1 MADRIQQRRD
11 TAARWSQYNPILLEG
26 EVGYVTDNPNQYKI
40 GDGVHT
46 WNELPFRGFDGTVT
60 QEPGDAEDAV
70 MSQNAVT
77 KEIQKIS
84 KTFHLEQSKF
94 SSFSWQEGKA
104 ANVETGE
111 IVNAEGWKCAEVDL
125 ANVSALLLPV
135 PKSSYGSGICFYAKN
150 GSLVGNYYNS
160 TLDEGTLQVIEVP
173 FGTSYMVYSVGT
185 AVNVTEITL
194 LYFSFLGGYEDNSF
208 MRVYTDS
215 EGHFLFGINNDGSI
229 EWAKGIPQ
237 PIRKELLK
245 LSAQSQEFAGKIS
258 EIESK
263 TTSFENSEDDDFCF
277 IIKDSENRI
286 LFGLDKN
293 GKPYYPN
300 NTLIENSEDDDF
312 VYLVTDSNNKVV
324 WGIKKDGSIFPEYT
338 NDAITI
344 RIISLEQ
351 SVSSVTKRV
360 DVISSLYGTDN
371 MSEISGWVSGSIIA
385 IGNVGIGG
393 TISYVPETLGGYRH
407 AIVECSAGD
416 TFLISGTGGNNP
428 RLYAFVDASDKILTM
443 SESMANY
450 THKTVYAP
458 QGAAKLI
465 INDSSNRASFKGID
479 NITPNI
485 LGEEGSSIL
494 YETPDDTVSA
504 FVNGIKFADEL
515 KAPLTDFKKDGDK
528 MVHVSTFYI
537 INGVIYVTYYV
548 NTRSRAENPAEHT
561 ARFVYCNQSSM
572 EQKTYIDLCDV
583 GDTVLGKTVTALY
596 DIVMFKKTDDDDVLY
611 LAWTVALDGEYYRV
625 YRTYTISTGT
635 LGDIQ
640 ANTFTVGSVTN
651 DFSISGMKGAMDANG
666 ITYKNPSGDIGLMQ
680 KLSTRVE
687 GSDTYYYTGCYVGP
701 FNCILKSKDLIN
713 WIYVSQPTFENDS
726 QWENAVYVLWNKVY
740 YFCRQYTYRNVAFL
754 ATYNLET
761 GEWSEPVWV
770 YEAQSRYDFFMYQ
783 GSLYAI
789 HSPKDRNHLAIMK
802 IDTNNLVL
810 SYDVQVGYV
819 PDYFYPFVQV
829 YGNDLYVS
837 YTASRQHIYLAK
849 FTLKAVALDEVIDKF
864 RTMFFN
870 N

>member
-1 MADRIQQRRD
+1 
-11 TAARWSQYNPILLEG
+11 
-26 EVGYVTDNPNQYKI
+26 
-40 GDGVHT
+40 
-46 WNELPFRGFDGTVT
+46 
-60 QEPGDAEDAV
+60 
-70 MSQNAVT
+70 
-77 KEIQKIS
+77 
-84 KTFHLEQSKF
+84 
-94 SSFSWQEGKA
+94 
-104 ANVETGE
+104 
-111 IVNAEGWKCAEVDL
+111 
-125 ANVSALLLPV
+125 
-135 PKSSYGSGICFYAKN
+135 
-150 GSLVGNYYNS
+150 
-160 TLDEGTLQVIEVP
+160 
-173 FGTSYMVYSVGT
+173 MVYSIGT

-194 LYFSFLGGYEDNSF
+194 LYFSFLGGYEDSSF

-215 EGHFLFGINNDGSI
+215 KGHFLFGINNDGSI

-237 PIRKELLK
+237 PIRKEILK
-245 LSAQSQEFAGKIS
+245 ISAQSQEFAGKIS
-258 EIESK
+258 ELELK

-277 IIKDSENRI
+277 IIKDSENKI

-312 VYLVTDSNNKVV
+312 IYLVTDSNNRVV

-351 SVSSVTKRV
+351 SVNSVTKRV

-371 MSEISGWVSGSIIA
+371 LSEISGWVSGSIIA

-393 TISYVPETLGGYRH
+393 TISYTPETLAGYRH
-407 AIVECSAGD
+407 AIVECSAD
-416 TFLISGTGGNNP
+416 DAFLISGTGGINP
-428 RLYAFVDASDKILTM
+428 RLYAFVDASDKILAM

-450 THKTVYAP
+450 TYKAVYAP
-458 QGAAKLI
+458 QGAVKLI
-465 INDSSNRASFKGID
+465 INDSSNKASFKGID

-548 NTRSRAENPAEHT
+548 NTRSGAENPAEHT

-651 DFSISGMKGAMDANG
+651 NFSISGMKGAMDAND

-680 KLSTRVE
+680 KLSTRME
-687 GSDTYYYTGCYVGP
+687 GSDTYYYIGCYCGP

-726 QWENAVYVLWNKVY
+726 QWENAVYVLRNKVY
-740 YFCRQYTYRNVAFL
+740 YFCRQYAYRNVAFL

-849 FTLKAVALDEVIDKF
+849 FTLRAVALDEVIDKF
-864 RTMFFN
+864 RTIFFN
-870 N
+870 D

>member
-1 MADRIQQRRD
+1 
-11 TAARWSQYNPILLEG
+11 
-26 EVGYVTDNPNQYKI
+26 
-40 GDGVHT
+40 
-46 WNELPFRGFDGTVT
+46 
-60 QEPGDAEDAV
+60 
-70 MSQNAVT
+70 
-77 KEIQKIS
+77 
-84 KTFHLEQSKF
+84 
-94 SSFSWQEGKA
+94 
-104 ANVETGE
+104 
-111 IVNAEGWKCAEVDL
+111 
-125 ANVSALLLPV
+125 
-135 PKSSYGSGICFYAKN
+135 
-150 GSLVGNYYNS
+150 
-160 TLDEGTLQVIEVP
+160 
-173 FGTSYMVYSVGT
+173 
-185 AVNVTEITL
+185 
-194 LYFSFLGGYEDNSF
+194 
-208 MRVYTDS
+208 
-215 EGHFLFGINNDGSI
+215 
-229 EWAKGIPQ
+229 
-237 PIRKELLK
+237 
-245 LSAQSQEFAGKIS
+245 
-258 EIESK
+258 
-263 TTSFENSEDDDFCF
+263 
-277 IIKDSENRI
+277 
-286 LFGLDKN
+286 
-293 GKPYYPN
+293 
-300 NTLIENSEDDDF
+300 
-312 VYLVTDSNNKVV
+312 
-324 WGIKKDGSIFPEYT
+324 
-338 NDAITI
+338 
-344 RIISLEQ
+344 
-351 SVSSVTKRV
+351 
-360 DVISSLYGTDN
+360 
-371 MSEISGWVSGSIIA
+371 
-385 IGNVGIGG
+385 
-393 TISYVPETLGGYRH
+393 
-407 AIVECSAGD
+407 
-416 TFLISGTGGNNP
+416 
-428 RLYAFVDASDKILTM
+428 
-443 SESMANY
+443 
-450 THKTVYAP
+450 
-458 QGAAKLI
+458 
-465 INDSSNRASFKGID
+465 
-479 NITPNI
+479 
-485 LGEEGSSIL
+485 
-494 YETPDDTVSA
+494 
-504 FVNGIKFADEL
+504 
-515 KAPLTDFKKDGDK
+515 
-528 MVHVSTFYI
+528 
-537 INGVIYVTYYV
+537 
-548 NTRSRAENPAEHT
+548 
-561 ARFVYCNQSSM
+561 M

-713 WIYVSQPTFENDS
+713 WIFVSLPTFENDS

-740 YFCRQYTYRNVAFL
+740 YFCRQYAYRNVAFL

-849 FTLKAVALDEVIDKF
+849 FTLRAVALDEVIDKF